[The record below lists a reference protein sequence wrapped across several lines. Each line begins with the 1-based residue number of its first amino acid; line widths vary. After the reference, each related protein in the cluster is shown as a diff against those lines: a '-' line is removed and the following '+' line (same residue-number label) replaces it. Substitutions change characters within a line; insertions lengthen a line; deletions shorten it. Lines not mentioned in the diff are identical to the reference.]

1 MATGMGAC
9 GCDPHGLS
17 VLTETNGL
25 LEEVM
30 RFVVGVM
37 GPAKASKRDLDNAR
51 VLGEF
56 IARRGWV
63 VLTGGRDVGVMD
75 AACEGAKRVG
85 GSLTIGVLPT
95 AKDKVSRHVDVP
107 IITEMGSGRN
117 NINVLTSHV
126 VVVCGLSGSGTVSEV
141 ALAVKAG
148 KPVILVEAS
157 PADVAF
163 FRKLDP
169 RLVNAAGSPEEAIE
183 LIMKLMDG
191 PQRRVRRAGQD
202 THGYLPA

>member
-1 MATGMGAC
+1 
-9 GCDPHGLS
+9 
-17 VLTETNGL
+17 
-25 LEEVM
+25 M

-37 GPAKASKRDLDNAR
+37 GPAKAPKRDLDHAR
-51 VLGEF
+51 ALGEF

-63 VLTGGRDVGVMD
+63 VLTGGRNVGVMD

-85 GSLTIGVLPT
+85 GSLTIGILPT

-148 KPVILVEAS
+148 KPVILVAAS
-157 PADVAF
+157 PADVNF
-163 FRKLDP
+163 FRKLNT
-169 RLVNAAGSPEEAIE
+169 RLVKAAASPEEAIE

-191 PQRRVRRAGQD
+191 LQRRERR
-202 THGYLPA
+202 TEKERYGYLPM

>member
-1 MATGMGAC
+1 
-9 GCDPHGLS
+9 
-17 VLTETNGL
+17 
-25 LEEVM
+25 M
-30 RFVVGVM
+30 RFIVGVM
-37 GPAKASKRDLDNAR
+37 GPAKAKKKDLDNAR

-85 GSLTIGVLPT
+85 GSLTVGIMPT

-117 NINVLTSHV
+117 NINVLTSDV
-126 VVVCGLSGSGTVSEV
+126 VVACGLGGAGTVSEV

-163 FRKLDP
+163 FRKLGK
-169 RLVNAAGSPEEAIE
+169 RLVSAASSPEEAIE
-183 LIMKLMDG
+183 LIMKQMG
-191 PQRRVRRAGQD
+191 GGKRRSHQEEPTEYDDLA
-202 THGYLPA
+202 L

>member
-1 MATGMGAC
+1 
-9 GCDPHGLS
+9 
-17 VLTETNGL
+17 
-25 LEEVM
+25 M

-37 GPAKASKRDLDNAR
+37 GPAKAPKKDLDNAR

-63 VLTGGRDVGVMD
+63 VLTGGKDVGVMD

-95 AKDKVSRHVDVP
+95 AKDKVSRHVDVS

-148 KPVILVEAS
+148 KPVILVAAS
-157 PADVAF
+157 DADVTF
-163 FRKLDP
+163 FRKLDK
-169 RLVNAAGSPEEAIE
+169 RLVNAAATPEEAIE

-191 PQRRVRRAGQD
+191 RHKRGRPNEDNRYV
-202 THGYLPA
+202 YLPV

>member
-1 MATGMGAC
+1 
-9 GCDPHGLS
+9 
-17 VLTETNGL
+17 
-25 LEEVM
+25 M

-37 GPAKASKRDLDNAR
+37 GPAKTAKRHLDNAR

-95 AKDKVSRHVDVP
+95 AKDKVSRHVDVA

-148 KPVILVEAS
+148 KPVILVAAS
-157 PADVAF
+157 SADVAF
-163 FRKLDP
+163 FRKLDQ
-169 RLVNAAGSPEEAIE
+169 RLVNATATPEEAIE
-183 LIMKLMDG
+183 LIMNLMDG
-191 PQRRVRRAGQD
+191 RQRRARRAG
-202 THGYLPA
+202 PAPDDYPSI

>member
-1 MATGMGAC
+1 
-9 GCDPHGLS
+9 
-17 VLTETNGL
+17 
-25 LEEVM
+25 M

-37 GPAKASKRDLDNAR
+37 GPAKAAKKDLDNAR

-157 PADVAF
+157 SADAAF

-183 LIMKLMDG
+183 MIMKLMDG
-191 PQRRVRRAGQD
+191 RQRRGRRAGQE
-202 THGYLPA
+202 TYPYLPV

>member
-1 MATGMGAC
+1 
-9 GCDPHGLS
+9 
-17 VLTETNGL
+17 
-25 LEEVM
+25 M

-37 GPAKASKRDLDNAR
+37 GPAKAKKKDLENAR
-51 VLGEF
+51 LLGEF

-85 GSLTIGVLPT
+85 GSLTIGIMPT
-95 AKDKVSRHVDVP
+95 VKDKVSRHVDVP

-126 VVVCGLSGSGTVSEV
+126 VVACGLTGSGTVSEV

-148 KPVILVEAS
+148 KPVILVEAVPLTS
-157 PADVAF
+157 HF
-163 FRKLDP
+163 F
-169 RLVNAAGSPEEAIE
+169 AGLGSVWF
-183 LIMKLMDG
+183 L
-191 PQRRVRRAGQD
+191 
-202 THGYLPA
+202 

>member
-1 MATGMGAC
+1 
-9 GCDPHGLS
+9 
-17 VLTETNGL
+17 
-25 LEEVM
+25 M

-37 GPAKASKRDLDNAR
+37 GSAKASKRDLDNAR

-126 VVVCGLSGSGTVSEV
+126 VVVCGLGGSGTVSEV

-157 PADVAF
+157 PADVMF
-163 FRKLDP
+163 FRKLDQ
-169 RLVNAAGSPEEAIE
+169 RLVHAAASPEGAIE

-191 PQRRVRRAGQD
+191 LEQRVRRAEQNPD
-202 THGYLPA
+202 GYLPV

>member
-1 MATGMGAC
+1 
-9 GCDPHGLS
+9 
-17 VLTETNGL
+17 
-25 LEEVM
+25 M
-30 RFVVGVM
+30 RFIVGVM
-37 GPAKASKRDLDNAR
+37 GPAKAKKKDLDNAR
-51 VLGEF
+51 TLGEL

-126 VVVCGLSGSGTVSEV
+126 VIACGLTGSGTVSEV
-141 ALAVKAG
+141 ALAVKG
-148 KPVILVEAS
+148 GRPVILVDAS

-163 FRKLDP
+163 FRKLGK
-169 RLVNAAGSPEEAIE
+169 RLVAAAASPEEAIA
-183 LIMKLMDG
+183 LIMKQVEGHHRQARHAASNLYDPMS
-191 PQRRVRRAGQD
+191 
-202 THGYLPA
+202 L

>member
-1 MATGMGAC
+1 
-9 GCDPHGLS
+9 
-17 VLTETNGL
+17 
-25 LEEVM
+25 M

-37 GPAKASKRDLDNAR
+37 GPAKALKRDLDNAR
-51 VLGEF
+51 ALGEL

-85 GSLTIGVLPT
+85 GSLTIGILPT
-95 AKDKVSRHVDVP
+95 AKDKVSRHVDVS

-117 NINVLTSHV
+117 NINVSSSYV
-126 VVVCGLSGSGTVSEV
+126 VVVCGLTGSGTVSEV

-148 KPVILVEAS
+148 KPVILVAAS

-163 FRKLDP
+163 FRKLDK
-169 RLVNAAGSPEEAIE
+169 RLVKAADTPEQAIE

-191 PQRRVRRAGQD
+191 RKLGAQSSGNNPYA
-202 THGYLPA
+202 YLSV

>member
-1 MATGMGAC
+1 
-9 GCDPHGLS
+9 
-17 VLTETNGL
+17 
-25 LEEVM
+25 M
-30 RFVVGVM
+30 RFIVGVM
-37 GPAKASKRDLDNAR
+37 GPAKAKKKDLDNAR
-51 VLGEF
+51 ILGEL

-117 NINVLTSHV
+117 NINVLTSQV
-126 VVVCGLSGSGTVSEV
+126 VVACGLTGSGTVSEV

-157 PADVAF
+157 SADVAF
-163 FRKLDP
+163 FRKMGK
-169 RLVNAAGSPEEAIE
+169 RLVAAAASPEEAIA
-183 LIMKLMDG
+183 LIMKQVEGRNRHPRSAEHDG
-191 PQRRVRRAGQD
+191 YD
-202 THGYLPA
+202 NISL

>member
-1 MATGMGAC
+1 
-9 GCDPHGLS
+9 
-17 VLTETNGL
+17 
-25 LEEVM
+25 M

-37 GPAKASKRDLDNAR
+37 GPAKAPKRDLDNAR

-148 KPVILVEAS
+148 KPVILVEAA
-157 PADVAF
+157 PADVTF
-163 FRKLDP
+163 FRKLDQ
-169 RLVNAAGSPEEAIE
+169 RLVHAAMSPEEAIE
-183 LIMKLMDG
+183 LIMKLMAG
-191 PQRRVRRAGQD
+191 PQRRTRRAEQD
-202 THGYLPA
+202 QDSYPPI

>member
-1 MATGMGAC
+1 
-9 GCDPHGLS
+9 
-17 VLTETNGL
+17 
-25 LEEVM
+25 M
-30 RFVVGVM
+30 RFIVGVM
-37 GPAKASKRDLDNAR
+37 GPAKAKRKDLDHAR
-51 VLGEF
+51 MLGEL

-63 VLTGGRDVGVMD
+63 VLTGGRDAGVMD

-95 AKDKVSRHVDVP
+95 VKDKVSRHVDVP

-126 VVVCGLSGSGTVSEV
+126 VVACGLTGSGTVSEV

-148 KPVILVEAS
+148 RPVILVDAS

-163 FRKLDP
+163 FRKLGK
-169 RLVNAAGSPEEAIE
+169 RLVAAAASPEEAIA
-183 LIMKLMDG
+183 LIMKQVEG
-191 PQRRVRRAGQD
+191 HRGHRRHTESDEYNA
-202 THGYLPA
+202 LSL

>member
-1 MATGMGAC
+1 
-9 GCDPHGLS
+9 
-17 VLTETNGL
+17 
-25 LEEVM
+25 M

-37 GPAKASKRDLDNAR
+37 GPAKAKKKDLDNAR
-51 VLGEF
+51 LLGEF

-95 AKDKVSRHVDVP
+95 VKDKVSCHVDVP
-107 IITEMGSGRN
+107 IITGMGSGRN

-126 VVVCGLSGSGTVSEV
+126 VVACGLSGSGTVSEV

-157 PADVAF
+157 PVEEAF
-163 FRKLDP
+163 FRKLGR
-169 RLVNAAGSPEEAIE
+169 RLVTAASSPEEAIE
-183 LIMKLMDG
+183 LIMKQMEG
-191 PQRRVRRAGQD
+191 HRRRARHARSAEQSEYD
-202 THGYLPA
+202 QLSM

>member
-1 MATGMGAC
+1 
-9 GCDPHGLS
+9 
-17 VLTETNGL
+17 
-25 LEEVM
+25 
-30 RFVVGVM
+30 M
-37 GPAKASKRDLDNAR
+37 GPAKAKKKDLDNAR
-51 VLGEF
+51 TLGEL

-126 VVVCGLSGSGTVSEV
+126 VIACGLTGSGTVSEV
-141 ALAVKAG
+141 ALAVKG
-148 KPVILVEAS
+148 GRPVILVDAS

-163 FRKLDP
+163 FRKLGK
-169 RLVNAAGSPEEAIE
+169 RLVAAAASPEEAIA
-183 LIMKLMDG
+183 LIMKQVEG
-191 PQRRVRRAGQD
+191 HHPRARHAASNPYD
-202 THGYLPA
+202 PMSL

>member
-1 MATGMGAC
+1 
-9 GCDPHGLS
+9 
-17 VLTETNGL
+17 
-25 LEEVM
+25 M
-30 RFVVGVM
+30 RFIVGVM
-37 GPAKASKRDLDNAR
+37 GPAKALKRDLDNAR
-51 VLGEF
+51 VLGEL

-95 AKDKVSRHVDVP
+95 AKDKVSRHVDIS

-117 NINVLTSHV
+117 NINVLSSYV
-126 VVVCGLSGSGTVSEV
+126 VVVCGLTGSGTVSEV

-148 KPVILVEAS
+148 KPVILVAAS

-163 FRKLDP
+163 FRKLDK
-169 RLVNAAGSPEEAIE
+169 RLVKAADSPEEAIE

-191 PQRRVRRAGQD
+191 HHKRGRSTADNRYA
-202 THGYLPA
+202 YLPV

>member
-1 MATGMGAC
+1 
-9 GCDPHGLS
+9 
-17 VLTETNGL
+17 
-25 LEEVM
+25 M
-30 RFVVGVM
+30 RFIVGVM
-37 GPAKASKRDLDNAR
+37 GPAKTKKKDLDNAR
-51 VLGEF
+51 TLGEL

-126 VVVCGLSGSGTVSEV
+126 VVACGLAGSGTVSEV
-141 ALAVKAG
+141 ALAVKG
-148 KPVILVEAS
+148 GRPVILVDAS

-163 FRKLDP
+163 FRKLGK
-169 RLVNAAGSPEEAIE
+169 RLVAAAASPEEAIA
-183 LIMKLMDG
+183 LIMKQVEGRHRQARHAASNPYD
-191 PQRRVRRAGQD
+191 P
-202 THGYLPA
+202 LPL

>member
-1 MATGMGAC
+1 MQ
-9 GCDPHGLS
+9 
-17 VLTETNGL
+17 
-25 LEEVM
+25 
-30 RFVVGVM
+30 FIVGVM
-37 GPAKASKRDLDNAR
+37 GPAKAKKKDLDNAR
-51 VLGEF
+51 ILGEL

-95 AKDKVSRHVDVP
+95 DKDKISRHVDVP

-126 VVVCGLSGSGTVSEV
+126 VVACGLTGSGTVSEV

-148 KPVILVEAS
+148 RPVILVDAS
-157 PADVAF
+157 PADTAF
-163 FRKLDP
+163 FRKLGR
-169 RLVNAAGSPEEAIE
+169 RLVAAAASPEEAIA
-183 LIMKLMDG
+183 LIMKQVEG
-191 PQRRVRRAGQD
+191 RRRQTRHATPSEYD
-202 THGYLPA
+202 ALSL